1 MRPPPHA
8 ISARIR
14 NMEMAAR
21 ALRQDSGRALKIS
34 AAAAALQAPESA
46 KVKLSSGSSVKRVV
60 WGMGGQGAS
69 GKGVCVSRKHLI
81 SAAS

>member
-1 MRPPPHA
+1 MRKFVEMAREKCRQMDDSFMISNATQLPLLPPPSHA

-46 KVKLSSGSSVKRVV
+46 KVKLSSG
-60 WGMGGQGAS
+60 
-69 GKGVCVSRKHLI
+69 GV
-81 SAAS
+81 A

>member
-60 WGMGGQGAS
+60 WGMGG
-69 GKGVCVSRKHLI
+69 KGQVARGCAL
-81 SAAS
+81 AGNT

>member
-1 MRPPPHA
+1 MRPPPPRA

-21 ALRQDSGRALKIS
+21 ALRQDSVRALKIS

-60 WGMGGQGAS
+60 WGRGAS